1 MPEVFAEKAA
11 AENQLASVVCHGSV
25 ARMRWLWKRFGTS
38 LGWIGDCRRGERQKP
53 LGGPRLSHPCDTVTL
68 V

>member
-53 LGGPRLSHPCDTVTL
+53 L
-68 V
+68 